1 MMRCPMDWEI
11 YRRPAWTDPSDLGD
25 RGNGNLIIPARQMCI
40 VFSNGEGWEHVSV
53 SVRDRCPTWDEMEDV
68 KRRFWQDDDTVM
80 QLHVPPKD
88 HVNCHP
94 YCLHLW
100 RPTDCAIPRP
110 PSIFVAPQSAKP
122 GVKGE

>member
-68 KRRFWQDDDTVM
+68 KRPILGGHRYGD
-80 QLHVPPKD
+80 
-88 HVNCHP
+88 
-94 YCLHLW
+94 
-100 RPTDCAIPRP
+100 A
-110 PSIFVAPQSAKP
+110 VARSSE
-122 GVKGE
+122 GSC

>member
-11 YRRPAWTDPSDLGD
+11 YRHPAWTDPSDFGD
-25 RGNGNLIIPARQMCI
+25 RGNGNLIIPARKMCI

-68 KRRFWQDDDTVM
+68 KRRFWDDTDTVM

-100 RPTDCAIPRP
+100 RPTNCEIPRP
-110 PSIFVAPQSAKP
+110 PGIFVAP
-122 GVKGE
+122 KGLECVS